1 MLLRYYFRRVNE
13 TNNRY
18 FEYPTSY
25 YCNYTIYNCTIIYSI
40 YSNIIVMVGTTTTT
54 STTGSSSS
62 KESQQQQQPQNPDAD
77 HVHDPPHSSLLSATV
92 TASSTS
98 SIIPN
103 SSSSSGGGSPLSSH
117 PLKPNKSWGRPIVCT
132 TNTNTQD
139 SKEKESTTV
148 STQHH
153 PRCPSQES
161 SIHWKWVAFHDDDNN
176 NNTRAFRGIR
186 LHPDIFHFPKSAL
199 NQWYGQR
206 YRSSILFPTKSDFF
220 TITQQHAEYKY
231 TSVFVCP
238 VTGQI
243 YPSGP
248 WGDDYQTYPIV
259 IHPNNNNSSISSIH
273 DDTTTTTTNYD
284 SYYYYY
290 AFKRK
295 QDAEHA
301 AAAQAYDSLIH
312 EFHQGDASM
321 CDYIL
326 VNNNSSMVD
335 ETTTSAAVLQIFPFE
350 MRQAIQLASQYPRG
364 ADRTVP
370 IANESTTTT

>member
-103 SSSSSGGGSPLSSH
+103 SSSSSGGGSPLSSHH

-259 IHPNNNNSSISSIH
+259 IHPNNNNSSSIH
-273 DDTTTTTTNYD
+273 DDNTTTTNYD